1 MKQNCYTPE
10 LLQKRLQTLHARLDE
25 NKAAIAEQW
34 HTLFAPP
41 AESGGKLQY
50 WMSQADRAAET
61 IQRNHQPLDTQEQT
75 QTINREE
82 GLSGRGYAEDA

>member
-50 WMSQADRAAET
+50 GMSQADRAVAVYDGVMLGYKLLKRFNGT
-61 IQRNHQPLDTQEQT
+61 ISRWTHK
-75 QTINREE
+75 NR
-82 GLSGRGYAEDA
+82 RKR

>member
-41 AESGGKLQY
+41 AESDGKLQY
-50 WMSQADRAAET
+50 WMSQADRAVAVYDGVMLGYKLLKRFNGT
-61 IQRNHQPLDTQEQT
+61 ISRWTHK
-75 QTINREE
+75 NR
-82 GLSGRGYAEDA
+82 RKR

>member
-34 HTLFAPP
+34 QTLFAPP

-50 WMSQADRAAET
+50 WMSQADRAVAVYDGVMLGYKLLKRFNGT
-61 IQRNHQPLDTQEQT
+61 ISRWTHK
-75 QTINREE
+75 NR
-82 GLSGRGYAEDA
+82 RKR

>member
-50 WMSQADRAAET
+50 WMSQADRAVAVYDGVMLGYKLLKRFNGT
-61 IQRNHQPLDTQEQT
+61 ISRWTHK
-75 QTINREE
+75 NR
-82 GLSGRGYAEDA
+82 RKR

>member
-25 NKAAIAEQW
+25 NKDAIAEQW
-34 HTLFAPP
+34 HTLIAPP

-50 WMSQADRAAET
+50 WMSQADRAVAVYDGVMLGYKLLKRFNGT
-61 IQRNHQPLDTQEQT
+61 ISRWTHK
-75 QTINREE
+75 NR
-82 GLSGRGYAEDA
+82 RKR

>member
-34 HTLFAPP
+34 HILFAPP

-50 WMSQADRAAET
+50 WMSQADRAVAVYDGVMLGYKLLKRFNGT
-61 IQRNHQPLDTQEQT
+61 ISRWTHK
-75 QTINREE
+75 NR
-82 GLSGRGYAEDA
+82 RKR